1 MNDKLLM
8 VGVAVLAAIVSY
20 STSSGPGSFY
30 GYGGSPGTPTGA
42 SAPRA
47 LPRMLTDVHAC
58 TMDAERDATSG
69 SLTSG
74 SCTVLRAGEEIE
86 VQFWFDGNPNA
97 RAGDRDL
104 EPCVRPA
111 SWPREAGVR
120 DPRESKDCVVI
131 SRDDFGEARR

>member
-1 MNDKLLM
+1 MNDNQLM
-8 VGVAVLAAIVSY
+8 VGVGCLAAIVSY
-20 STSSGPGSFY
+20 IAYSGPG
-30 GYGGSPGTPTGA
+30 PDHAVGTSAGA

-47 LPRMLTDVHAC
+47 RPRMLTDVHAC
-58 TMDAERDATSG
+58 TMDAQRDAITG
-69 SLTSG
+69 GLASG
-74 SCTVLRAGEEIE
+74 SCTVLRGGEEIE
-86 VQFWFDGNPNA
+86 IQYWFGGPNA

-131 SRDDFGEARR
+131 SRDDFEEAR